1 MEAALA
7 QEPRLVVLD
16 PEEAGLVQQAQGG
29 DRAAFSALVAR
40 HQAAVLAYGLR
51 ALRDEA
57 RARDL
62 AQEVFLTFW
71 RERARYQH
79 RGRLLPYLL
88 CIARNRALAQGK
100 KTQAHLR
107 LATRLAEAPPRS
119 PSSPLERAE
128 RQQARARLEAA
139 LTQLPEERAEAVQLR
154 FVLGL
159 SVAEIAELMGV
170 AEGTVKSRIGRG
182 LQSLREELADER

>member
-1 MEAALA
+1 MGGELA
-7 QEPRLVVLD
+7 QGPRLVVLD
-16 PEEAGLVQQAQGG
+16 PDEAGLVQRAQAG
-29 DRAAFSALVAR
+29 DREAFSALIGR

-71 RERARYQH
+71 RERRRYVH

-88 CIARNRALAQGK
+88 TVARNRALAQHK
-100 KTQAHLR
+100 RTQASLR
-107 LATRLAEAPPRS
+107 LATAVAEAPPRA
-119 PSSPLERAE
+119 PSTPLESAE
-128 RQQARARLEAA
+128 RRQTRARLEAA
-139 LTQLPEERAEAVQLR
+139 LARLPDERAEAVQLR

-159 SVAEIAELMGV
+159 SVAEIAEITQV

-182 LQSLREELADER
+182 LQGLREELSHER

>member
-1 MEAALA
+1 MGGELA
-7 QEPRLVVLD
+7 HGPRLVVLD
-16 PEEAGLVQQAQGG
+16 PDEAGLVQRAQAG
-29 DRAAFSALVAR
+29 DRAAFSALIGR

-71 RERARYQH
+71 RERRRYTH

-88 CIARNRALAQGK
+88 TVARNRALAQHK
-100 KTQAHLR
+100 RTQATLR
-107 LATRLAEAPPRS
+107 LATAVAEAPPRA
-119 PSSPLERAE
+119 PSTPLERAE
-128 RQQARARLEAA
+128 RRQTRARLEAA
-139 LTQLPEERAEAVQLR
+139 LARLPDERAEAMQLR

-159 SVAEIAELMGV
+159 SVAEIAEITQV

-182 LQSLREELADER
+182 LQGLREELSHER